1 MPDFNMTQPV
11 SLTQSTSQDLVFGTS
26 MACFDWA
33 SGNTLANSY
42 YRVYDLPTYGITD
55 SLKVNGIEIG
65 IEEATTSVGQ
75 QLLAVKLY
83 TLNGDFVVS
92 NLTLIASANYTIT
105 DQVLTKVTL
114 PITAVVPAGSKLVV
128 EVYSPNLSSDNNLFY
143 LGANSEPETG
153 SSYIRSVACQIDEPT
168 PTDDLGLPS
177 HYIINVVGLTWP
189 TCDANLPWAS
199 ASSQSGSTAAN
210 ASTPIDVVFNSTGL
224 ADGVYTGNLC
234 VFSNDQVQP
243 VAGVPLKMI
252 VGLIHKTYLPLVT
265 KNK

>member
-1 MPDFNMTQPV
+1 M
-11 SLTQSTSQDLVFGTS
+11 
-26 MACFDWA
+26 
-33 SGNTLANSY
+33 
-42 YRVYDLPTYGITD
+42 
-55 SLKVNGIEIG
+55 
-65 IEEATTSVGQ
+65 
-75 QLLAVKLY
+75 
-83 TLNGDFVVS
+83 
-92 NLTLIASANYTIT
+92 
-105 DQVLTKVTL
+105 
-114 PITAVVPAGSKLVV
+114 
-128 EVYSPNLSSDNNLFY
+128 
-143 LGANSEPETG
+143 
-153 SSYIRSVACQIDEPT
+153 ACQIDEPT

-199 ASSQSGSTAAN
+199 ASPQSGSTAAN
-210 ASTPIDVVFNSTGL
+210 ASSPIDVAFNSTGL